1 MQAAFERS
9 WRAHHEARPGI
20 GSSLYLVSHGNALL
34 RPVKRVVRH
43 ALEWENGVE
52 AAGDTVRSNAIASS
66 DVDGLVVVKEA
77 GKFFHPIARDEA
89 QPEDDED

>member
-1 MQAAFERS
+1 
-9 WRAHHEARPGI
+9 
-20 GSSLYLVSHGNALL
+20 
-34 RPVKRVVRH
+34 VRH
-43 ALEWENGVE
+43 ALEWEDGVE